1 MVFTEITRQRRQYI
15 IPLAWELKFLVLIIN
30 IFLALRSMAT
40 QSMKTAAEK
49 SQQEELF
56 ASMKAK
62 MENPDEEESPTP
74 KLPEIEI
81 AQPSLVLERQI
92 QGLKFR
98 NANIRVSKKYQ
109 GHNFLLFLVHD
120 DVIIEKDEPK
130 TNVVEIKTANINF
143 EVEEMEDLEL
153 KPDLGLPDEF
163 PPLTDAEKFGMNFS
177 LKNFI
182 IFTMEISNFT

>member
-1 MVFTEITRQRRQYI
+1 
-15 IPLAWELKFLVLIIN
+15 
-30 IFLALRSMAT
+30 
-40 QSMKTAAEK
+40 MKTAAEK

-92 QGLKFR
+92 QGMRFR
-98 NANIRVSKKYQ
+98 NQNTRVK
-109 GHNFLLFLVHD
+109 NFFLFLVHD

-163 PPLTDAEKFGMNFS
+163 PPLTDAEKFGMN
-177 LKNFI
+177 L
-182 IFTMEISNFT
+182 